1 MLLLVVRPFTFYHYT
16 DEPNERIE
24 VEDNTAVSDTADE
37 LNADT
42 TAFEQ
47 ALDPT
52 VRRYPARTRKQPDW
66 HGTYVAR
73 WYKA

>member
-1 MLLLVVRPFTFYHYT
+1 M
-16 DEPNERIE
+16 
-24 VEDNTAVSDTADE
+24 SDTADE

-52 VRRYPARTRKQPDW
+52 VRRYPARPRKQPDW

-73 WYKA
+73 